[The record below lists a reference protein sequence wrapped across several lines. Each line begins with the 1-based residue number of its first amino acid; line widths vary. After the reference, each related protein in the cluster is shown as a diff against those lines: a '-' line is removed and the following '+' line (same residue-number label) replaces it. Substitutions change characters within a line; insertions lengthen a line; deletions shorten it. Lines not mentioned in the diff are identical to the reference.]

1 MFVIVFFTG
10 NSRMR
15 KVSKLIA
22 PAVTV
27 SVKKLASVQSTTTII
42 DTAFSPDDEYDNA
55 ILPAQLSTIVTE
67 NPAQPCT
74 IVPAQPRGIR
84 TIILI
89 VYRIFLNI

>member
-1 MFVIVFFTG
+1 MFFTG
-10 NSRMR
+10 NSLRR
-15 KVSKLIA
+15 KVSKLIE

-42 DTAFSPDDEYDNA
+42 DTAFSPDDEYEYA

-67 NPAQPCT
+67 KPAQPCT
-74 IVPAQPRGIR
+74 IVTASPAQPRGIR

-89 VYRIFLNI
+89 VYRIFLN